1 VEWLVEPFACCA
13 FMRAA
18 LLAGLITVVTTSLVG
33 VWVVLRGMAFMG
45 EALGH
50 GVLPGIAL
58 AFLLGFDLF
67 LGAALAAIVMIA
79 GVGVVHRRARLPED
93 AGIALLF
100 VGMLALG
107 VVIIS
112 RRAAYAGDLTS
123 FLFGEALGVST
134 TDLLVAG
141 GAAVVTVVVSILLYR
156 SFLVLAF
163 NERKATLLGLR
174 PGIAHIAQLALLA
187 LAIIASFRAVGVL
200 LVFAFIVAPPATASL
215 VARRVPTMMLTAVG
229 FGSLGVVA
237 GLLTSFHFDTAA
249 GATMAGMTVGL
260 FFVVLA
266 LRDAIAAL
274 RGVRAAPASGV
285 SG

>member
-1 VEWLVEPFACCA
+1 VEWLIEPFACCG

-33 VWVVLRGMAFMG
+33 VWVVLRGMTFMG

-58 AFLLGFDLF
+58 AFLLGVDLF
-67 LGAALAAIVMIA
+67 LGAAVAAGVMIW
-79 GVGVVHRRARLPED
+79 GVNTVHRRARLPED

-123 FLFGEALGVST
+123 VLFGETLGVTSA
-134 TDLLVAG
+134 DLRFAAI
-141 GAAVVTVVVSILLYR
+141 AAVITLVVSIALYR
-156 SFLVLAF
+156 PLLVLTF
-163 NERKATLLGLR
+163 SQRKAELLGLR
-174 PGIAHIAQLALLA
+174 PQLAHGALLALLA

-200 LVFAFIVAPPATASL
+200 LVFAFVVAPPATASL
-215 VARRVPTMMLTAVG
+215 VARRVPVMIVVAIAFG
-229 FGSLGVVA
+229 FFGVFA
-237 GLLTSFHFDTAA
+237 GLLASFHFDTAA
-249 GATMAGMTVGL
+249 GATMAGVTVAT

-266 LRDAIAAL
+266 VRDTMAAL
-274 RGVRAAPASGV
+274 RGRRLTRGAVASG
-285 SG
+285 

>member
-1 VEWLVEPFACCA
+1 VEWFIEPFACCG

-33 VWVVLRGMAFMG
+33 VWVVLRGMTFMG

-67 LGAALAAIVMIA
+67 LGAAVAALVMIW
-79 GVGVVHRRARLPED
+79 GVSTVHRRARLPED

-123 FLFGEALGVST
+123 VLFGEALGVTSA
-134 TDLLVAG
+134 DLWV
-141 GAAVVTVVVSILLYR
+141 AAVAAVITLVISVALYR
-156 SFLVLAF
+156 SLLVLAF
-163 NERKATLLGLR
+163 SQRKAELLGLR
-174 PGIAHIAQLALLA
+174 PRLAHAALLGLLA

-200 LVFAFIVAPPATASL
+200 LVFAFVVAPPATASL
-215 VARRVPTMMLTAVG
+215 IARRVPVMIVTAILIG
-229 FGSLGVVA
+229 WFGVVI
-237 GLLTSFHFDTAA
+237 GLLASFHFDTAA
-249 GATMAGMTVGL
+249 GATMAGVTVAI

-266 LRDAIAAL
+266 VRDAVAAL
-274 RGVRAAPASGV
+274 RGRRLARHPVASG
-285 SG
+285 